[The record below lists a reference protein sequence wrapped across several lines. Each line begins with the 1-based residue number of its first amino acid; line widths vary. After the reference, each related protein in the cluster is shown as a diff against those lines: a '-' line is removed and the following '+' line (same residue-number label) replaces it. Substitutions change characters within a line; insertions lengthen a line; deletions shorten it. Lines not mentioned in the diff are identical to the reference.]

1 MLTIIL
7 RVRPQK
13 VCAHPTA
20 HTCVGSLSY
29 TLSPLIGL
37 RKLSKPSSCPRKC
50 HIFKHTALENV
61 SPKWS
66 LLFSP
71 YKYFGCEKSTKLA
84 WVFFFHLEIFC
95 FRVNDLRIPCPG
107 MRSNRLS
114 LQNNGWLKISHSRT
128 PQKNNLRSVMLP
140 LPGRGETSPHSSL
153 RRFGQMHGAGRV
165 LQSRLLPLRLVLTT
179 R

>member
-29 TLSPLIGL
+29 TLSPLIAL
-37 RKLSKPSSCPRKC
+37 RKLSKPSSCPLKC
-50 HIFKHTALENV
+50 HIFKHKALENV

-71 YKYFGCEKSTKLA
+71 YKYFGCEKSTRLA
-84 WVFFFHLEIFC
+84 WVFFFTCKYFVSESTIWEFPVLAWDRTVYHCKIMADWRFLIQEHPRKTIY
-95 FRVNDLRIPCPG
+95 DLSC
-107 MRSNRLS
+107 
-114 LQNNGWLKISHSRT
+114 SRC
-128 PQKNNLRSVMLP
+128 QVEGKQ
-140 LPGRGETSPHSSL
+140 GPHSSL
-153 RRFGQMHGAGRV
+153 RRFVQMHGAGRV
-165 LQSRLLPLRLVLTT
+165 LQSRLLPLRLALTT